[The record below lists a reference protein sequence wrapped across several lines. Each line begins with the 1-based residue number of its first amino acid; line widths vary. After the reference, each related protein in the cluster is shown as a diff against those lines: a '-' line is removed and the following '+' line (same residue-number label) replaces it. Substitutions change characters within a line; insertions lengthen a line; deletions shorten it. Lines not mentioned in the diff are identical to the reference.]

1 MNLRQLRYL
10 HGIAEAGYNISR
22 AATVLHTSQP
32 GISKQIQMLEQE
44 LGVDILLRKGNRIV
58 GVTEPGRSILE
69 VARRMLHDA
78 DNLRNIGADYTQKG
92 TGRLVVATTHIH
104 ARYVLQA
111 VIRNFMRTHP
121 QVQLVLRQG
130 SPSQIAEL
138 VASGEADLGISS
150 EPSETVHELVMLPC
164 ARLERS
170 VITQPGHPLLR
181 EKKLTLKAIA
191 GYPIITLDQSFAGG
205 SAVLRTF
212 DGARIRPN
220 IVLSAIDADVIKTY
234 VELGLGIAILP
245 AVAYEPARDR
255 KLRAIDASGLFE
267 PTITRIEMRRGSYL
281 RDYMYDFIGRVAR
294 RWDRQ
299 TIEKMMRAGV
309 GISGSILP

>member
-212 DGARIRPN
+212 DTARIQPN

-255 KLRAIDASGLFE
+255 KLRAIDARGLFE

-281 RDYMYDFIGRVAR
+281 RDYMYDFIGRVAP

-299 TIEKMMRAGV
+299 TIEKMMRAGAKV
-309 GISGSILP
+309 TGTIRP